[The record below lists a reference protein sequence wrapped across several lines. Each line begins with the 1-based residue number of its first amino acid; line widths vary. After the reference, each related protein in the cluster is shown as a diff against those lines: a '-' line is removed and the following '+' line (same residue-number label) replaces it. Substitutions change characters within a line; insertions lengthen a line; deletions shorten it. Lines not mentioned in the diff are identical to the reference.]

1 MNKLI
6 KWINISSISLI
17 VLGLIHLAAT
27 LMILPVFQDLEKEQ
41 FKVFLFMYL
50 AAGIGTILPGL
61 ISKLTVRGLKNNH
74 KIGWLIVLVCSIYST
89 LIGVGAVITMTSNPF
104 AYLMLLI
111 GISLLV
117 PTLLIKKEI
126 K

>member
-6 KWINISSISLI
+6 KWISVSSIALI

-27 LMILPVFQDLEKEQ
+27 LMIIPMFQDLEKEQ

-61 ISKLTVRGLKNNH
+61 ISKLTAGELKNNY
-74 KIGWLIVLVCSIYST
+74 KRGWLIVLACSIYST
-89 LIGVGAVITMTSNPF
+89 LMGIGAVITMISNPF
-104 AYLMLLI
+104 AYLMLLV

-117 PTLLIKKEI
+117 PTLLIKREI